1 MLGSLFLRADHRCL
15 RRDLRRRLTTNTTWS
30 GVRSSLER
38 RSRRSGAACFDRIA
52 PDRLWRSAVRLGE
65 ALSWNVD
72 LQHGRQSADAHV
84 RLHTLWTVASRS
96 YGEVDAEV
104 VDDKAADR
112 AVRSQIGS
120 GGLS

>member
-1 MLGSLFLRADHRCL
+1 M
-15 RRDLRRRLTTNTTWS
+15 
-30 GVRSSLER
+30 
-38 RSRRSGAACFDRIA
+38 
-52 PDRLWRSAVRLGE
+52 RLGE

-84 RLHTLWTVASRS
+84 RLHTPWTVASRS

-120 GGLS
+120 GGLSWRFAVSQSVNPRRGNSCIAG